1 MSEKIDDAKFKAF
14 AYEVLHSSFG
24 VCEICPDDI
33 HVLGLRF
40 GLLFEDEANENDCE
54 IWNEVEPGDTVY
66 RIHADVT
73 PLPPG
78 EEPVMLHPT
87 IPEV

>member
-1 MSEKIDDAKFKAF
+1 MDKINDANFRTF

-24 VCEICPDDI
+24 VCEISPDDI
-33 HVLGLRF
+33 HAIGLRL
-40 GLLFEDEANENDCE
+40 GLLFEDEANESDCE
-54 IWNEVEPGDTVY
+54 ACPEIEPGDVIY

-73 PLPPG
+73 PGPKCVNPIGDLPP
-78 EEPVMLHPT
+78 